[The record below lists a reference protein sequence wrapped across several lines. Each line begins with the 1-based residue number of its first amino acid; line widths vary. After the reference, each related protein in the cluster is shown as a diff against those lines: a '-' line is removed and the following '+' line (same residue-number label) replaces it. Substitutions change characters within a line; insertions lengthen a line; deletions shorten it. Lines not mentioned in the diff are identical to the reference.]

1 MRCNIIAGRDRF
13 AGKLAGRCLFFGQA
27 AIAAVKAGEYAS
39 ISEAIR
45 DALRRWELERQMQQ
59 AELEH
64 LRREI
69 QKGIDDIE
77 AGRVVEWDP
86 EAMKQR
92 LRAKYAK

>member
-1 MRCNIIAGRDRF
+1 MEKASITLTDAHHQLLR
-13 AGKLAGRCLFFGQA
+13 
-27 AIAAVKAGEYAS
+27 AAVDAGEYAS

-45 DALRRWELERQMQQ
+45 DALRGWELERQMQQ

-86 EAMKQR
+86 EAVKARGRAR
-92 LRAKYAK
+92 LAAKRSVLS

>member
-1 MRCNIIAGRDRF
+1 ME
-13 AGKLAGRCLFFGQA
+13 
-27 AIAAVKAGEYAS
+27 KASITLTEAHHQLLHSVVESGEYATV
-39 ISEAIR
+39 SEAIR
-45 DALRRWELERQMQQ
+45 DALRGWELERKMQQ

-69 QKGIDDIE
+69 QKGMDDIE

-92 LRAKYAK
+92 LRAKYSR

>member
-1 MRCNIIAGRDRF
+1 MEKASITLTEAHHQM
-13 AGKLAGRCLFFGQA
+13 LHA
-27 AIAAVKAGEYAS
+27 AIEAGEYAS

-45 DALRRWELERQMQQ
+45 DALRGWEIQRRVRE
-59 AELEH
+59 AELED

-77 AGRVVEWDP
+77 AGRVVAWDP

-92 LRAKYAK
+92 LRAKFAQ

>member
-1 MRCNIIAGRDRF
+1 MAKASITLTDAHH
-13 AGKLAGRCLFFGQA
+13 KLLHA
-27 AIAAVKAGEYAS
+27 AAEAGEYAS

-45 DALRRWELERQMQQ
+45 DALRGWELERQMQQ

-77 AGRVVEWDP
+77 AGRVLEWDP
-86 EAMKQR
+86 EAVKARGRARLEAKRSELSQR
-92 LRAKYAK
+92 A